1 MLANSHIVLNDDDMP
16 DERTD
21 LRQHRDRLMSTG
33 IGWVRRV
40 RRFQNWINVGCVLGG
55 ALLSGIGGGME
66 GSMMPAAG
74 AGVLTLKG
82 LLVCFGAA
90 VVFLGGV
97 ALLIIQDEA
106 PELLARAAVLE
117 GEAQRFLDERDGLTA
132 RLDGLAALDRRRLEL
147 IDANRTMR
155 EALEQ
160 TLLVPEAEPAGA
172 AQGMIDL
179 AGRYLISSIGF
190 ETGEAW
196 AISIFRVETDEDG
209 EILNRIAAL
218 RADRLDERRQARS
231 WRRNEGFVGAAW
243 VSNRDTI
250 IEDCH
255 EPQVAADYP
264 VPVTCRRDYDADR
277 YRSMAVIPIRLG
289 AERQVWGLIAASSDR
304 IGRFRRDPGNRQVQ
318 TVDTVRL
325 IGRMTGLMAAAFSRA
340 GL

>member
-1 MLANSHIVLNDDDMP
+1 MP
-16 DERTD
+16 DERLS
-21 LRQHRDRLMSTG
+21 LRIHRDNMMSTG

-40 RRFQNWINVGCVLGG
+40 RRFQKWINVGCVLGG
-55 ALLSGIGGGME
+55 ALVSGIGGGME
-66 GSMMPAAG
+66 GPMVPALG
-74 AGVLTLKG
+74 SGILTLKG

-90 VVFLGGV
+90 VVFLGGL

-106 PELLARAAVLE
+106 PELLARAAALE
-117 GEAQRFLDERDGLTA
+117 GQAQQFLDERDGLTI
-132 RLDGLAALDRRRLEL
+132 RLEGLGALDRRRLEL

-160 TLLVPEAEPAGA
+160 TLLIPEADALGA

-196 AISIFRVETDEDG
+196 AISIFRVEADNNGDGDG

-218 RADRLDERRQARS
+218 RAEKLDERRQPRS

-255 EPQVAADYP
+255 EPRVAADYP
-264 VPVTCRRDYDADR
+264 VPPGCRREYDADR

-289 AERQVWGLIAASSDR
+289 ADRRVWGLVAASTDR

-325 IGRMTGLMAAAFSRA
+325 IARMTGLMAAAFERA
-340 GL
+340 GN

>member
-1 MLANSHIVLNDDDMP
+1 
-16 DERTD
+16 
-21 LRQHRDRLMSTG
+21 
-33 IGWVRRV
+33 
-40 RRFQNWINVGCVLGG
+40 
-55 ALLSGIGGGME
+55 ME
-66 GSMMPAAG
+66 GAMVPETG
-74 AGVLTLKG
+74 PGILTLKG
-82 LLVCFGAA
+82 LCILLGSA
-90 VVFLGGV
+90 VVFLGGL

-106 PELLARAAVLE
+106 PELLARAAALE
-117 GEAQRFLDERDGLTA
+117 GKAQEFLDERNGLTA
-132 RLDGLAALDRRRLEL
+132 RLEGLAALDRRRLEL

-160 TLLVPEAEPAGA
+160 TLLVPEADAGGA

-196 AISIFRVETDEDG
+196 AISIFRVEADQHG

-250 IEDCH
+250 IEDCR

-264 VPVTCRRDYDADR
+264 VPAGCRRDYDADR

-289 AERQVWGLIAASSDR
+289 AERRVWGLVAASSDR

-325 IGRMTGLMAAAFSRA
+325 VARMTGLMAAAFSRT
-340 GL
+340 GI